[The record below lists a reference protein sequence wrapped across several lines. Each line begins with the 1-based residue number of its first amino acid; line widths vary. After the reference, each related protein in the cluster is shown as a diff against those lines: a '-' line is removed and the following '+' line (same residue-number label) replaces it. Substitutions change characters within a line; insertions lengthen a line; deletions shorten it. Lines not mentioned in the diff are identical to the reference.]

1 MQDANL
7 SNGSGDDGGGTM
19 GGGSV
24 SGSISSLNDSNEECS
39 LGLLTSRSFEMVR
52 CRTILDIKTFVYL
65 IDFSKVPECL
75 QAVGCTYLHFF
86 LPFFWFQWSIGVFGQ

>member
-1 MQDANL
+1 MHDANL
-7 SNGSGDDGGGTM
+7 SNGSGGDGGGTM

-52 CRTILDIKTFVYL
+52 CRTILDIKTSFDL
-65 IDFSKVPECL
+65 IDFSKVRL
-75 QAVGCTYLHFF
+75 STAVSPVSPLLVVFTF
-86 LPFFWFQWSIGVFGQ
+86 LWLQWSIGVFAQ